1 MNYRLHLGK
10 DTIYKK
16 KNDPD
21 EPATGRQQIVQ
32 DNNPATT
39 NIL

>member
-21 EPATGRQQIVQ
+21 EPATGCQQIVQ